1 MGFLSFLKSSEK
13 ALDIVDKGTNG
24 VIAGMDKLFFTN
36 EEKSEA
42 SLKVTE
48 AHLKLV
54 EATAG
59 ENSKRSITRRIL
71 AVMIM
76 GSFLALLLFGAVI
89 HRWDPE
95 WSKHV
100 LVCASA
106 LSTLSLT
113 IGIFYFGTYG
123 IKSIFPNIGNGK
135 KRK

>member
-1 MGFLSFLKSSEK
+1 MGFLSFLKSSDK
-13 ALDIVDKGTNG
+13 ALSIVDKGTTG
-24 VIAGMDKLFFTN
+24 VIAGIDKLFFTD

-76 GSFLALLLFGAVI
+76 GSFLALLLFGAGI
-89 HRWDPE
+89 HRWDPD

-100 LVCASA
+100 LTCASA
-106 LSTLSLT
+106 LSTLALT
-113 IGIFYFGTYG
+113 IGIFYFGSYG
-123 IKSIFPNIGNGK
+123 IKSIFPNVGNGK
-135 KRK
+135 KK